1 MTIDVDQV
9 GRYFVQLYYETLNKD
24 PKEIG
29 RYYLLEKSIAIRNY
43 ENGQQNSYHGRED
56 ITKNIAGHL
65 TPTQTRTEI
74 SVVSQ
79 AFD

>member
-29 RYYLLEKSIAIRNY
+29 RYGFFNTCMFTASKRIILL
-43 ENGQQNSYHGRED
+43 
-56 ITKNIAGHL
+56 T
-65 TPTQTRTEI
+65 
-74 SVVSQ
+74 
-79 AFD
+79 